1 MNYKVAAQIIENA
14 GYATDP
20 NYAEKL
26 IGTIEKNNLT
36 LYDTVP
42 YPGKFMK
49 KGSKNKYVGMVQRK
63 LGIND
68 DNIYGEKTLA
78 AVKAFQE
85 KKGLVVDGVVSE
97 KTWIKIF
104 K

>member
-1 MNYKVAAQIIENA
+1 
-14 GYATDP
+14 
-20 NYAEKL
+20 
-26 IGTIEKNNLT
+26 
-36 LYDTVP
+36 
-42 YPGKFMK
+42 
-49 KGSKNKYVGMVQRK
+49 MVQRK

-85 KKGLVVDGVVSE
+85 KKGLVVDGVVSK

>member
-1 MNYKVAAQIIENA
+1 
-14 GYATDP
+14 
-20 NYAEKL
+20 
-26 IGTIEKNNLT
+26 
-36 LYDTVP
+36 
-42 YPGKFMK
+42 MK